1 MTARE
6 ERERPGQPGTTAD
19 PNQANREPARDR
31 GPGQVHETPKE
42 RPDRPR
48 EEDRGS

>member
-6 ERERPGQPGTTAD
+6 ERDRPGEPGTTAD

-31 GPGQVHETPKE
+31 GPGQVREAPE
-42 RPDRPR
+42 DRPGR
-48 EEDRGS
+48 RPEEDGDP